1 MRHVCALSGSL
12 AEGPFSRMIEAAV
25 ATPVLPSTFADI
37 GLRPEL
43 MRAIT
48 EVGYE
53 EPTPVQARAIPAMIS
68 GRDLVAQ
75 AQTGTGKT
83 AAFALPILERIDTA
97 KNYVQ
102 ALVLVPTRELA
113 IQVAHATHL
122 LGKYRSVNVLPVYGG
137 QPISRQLRSLQQ
149 GVHVV
154 VGTPGRMMDHI
165 RRETLHLDQVRIL
178 VLDEADEML
187 DMGFLEDIEF
197 ILEQLPTDRQTTLFS
212 ATIPIRIRDLS
223 RRYMR
228 DALVISTGREQL
240 TVPQINQT
248 YFEVPQRAKL
258 DALCRILDV
267 ETPTSTII
275 FCARKSDVDELVES
289 LQGRGYKAEAIHGDL
304 NQVQRDRVMRG
315 FRDGKTEIL
324 VATDVAARGLDIP
337 QVSHVVNY
345 HIPWDP
351 ESYVHRIGRTGRAG
365 REGAAITLISP
376 REYRQL
382 KLIERLIQKR
392 IKAGRLPSMAD
403 VEARRRALLVEQL
416 RAAMDAGGL
425 EPYRL
430 AAEELSEDADPI
442 DVAAAA
448 LKLLATIDKKTET
461 GKRAADPGSD
471 GAEPGMSRLFMNVGR
486 NEGVR
491 PADIVGAIAG
501 EAGIPGRVIG
511 AIDLYEQYA
520 FVEVPSESARKVVEA
535 LNRTTLRGHAVR
547 AEVAK
552 PRGA

>member
-1 MRHVCALSGSL
+1 MHDTLTIAL
-12 AEGPFSRMIEAAV
+12 
-25 ATPVLPSTFADI
+25 
-37 GLRPEL
+37 
-43 MRAIT
+43 
-48 EVGYE
+48 
-53 EPTPVQARAIPAMIS
+53 
-68 GRDLVAQ
+68 
-75 AQTGTGKT
+75 
-83 AAFALPILERIDTA
+83 
-97 KNYVQ
+97 
-102 ALVLVPTRELA
+102 
-113 IQVAHATHL
+113 
-122 LGKYRSVNVLPVYGG
+122 
-137 QPISRQLRSLQQ
+137 
-149 GVHVV
+149 
-154 VGTPGRMMDHI
+154 
-165 RRETLHLDQVRIL
+165 
-178 VLDEADEML
+178 
-187 DMGFLEDIEF
+187 
-197 ILEQLPTDRQTTLFS
+197 
-212 ATIPIRIRDLS
+212 
-223 RRYMR
+223 
-228 DALVISTGREQL
+228 GREQV
-240 TVPQINQT
+240 TVPQTNQT
-248 YFEVPQRAKL
+248 YYEVPQRAKL

-365 REGAAITLISP
+365 REGTAITLIAP

-403 VEARRRALLVEQL
+403 VEARRRALLIEQL
-416 RAAMDAGGL
+416 RAAMESGGL

-430 AAEELSEDADPI
+430 AAEELSEEADPV

-448 LKLLATIDKKTET
+448 LKLLATIDNKKAPGE
-461 GKRAADPGSD
+461 KRVVDPGSD
-471 GAEPGMSRLFMNVGR
+471 GAEPGMARLFINVGR
-486 NEGVR
+486 NEGIR

-501 EAGIPGRVIG
+501 EAGIPGRAIG
-511 AIDLYEQYA
+511 VIDLYEQYA
-520 FVEVPSESARKVVEA
+520 FVEVPQDAARHVVEA
-535 LNRTTLRGHAVR
+535 LNRTSLRGHAVR

>member
-1 MRHVCALSGSL
+1 
-12 AEGPFSRMIEAAV
+12 MIEAPA
-25 ATPVLPSTFADI
+25 ASPAAITNFNEI

-43 MRAIT
+43 MRAVI

-53 EPTPVQARAIPAMIS
+53 EPTPIQARAIPAMIA

-83 AAFALPILERIDTA
+83 AAFALPILQRIDTN
-97 KNYVQ
+97 KHHVQ

-122 LGKYRSVNVLPVYGG
+122 LGKYTGVTVLPVYGG
-137 QPISRQLRSLQQ
+137 QPIARQLRSLQQ

-154 VGTPGRMMDHI
+154 VGTPGRVMDHI
-165 RRETLHLDQVRIL
+165 RRETLDLAKVNVL

-197 ILEQLPTDRQTTLFS
+197 ILEQMPKDKQTTLFS
-212 ATIPIRIRDLS
+212 ATMPVRIRELS

-228 DALVISTGREQL
+228 DTQIISVGREQV
-240 TVPQINQT
+240 TVPQTNQT
-248 YFEVPQRAKL
+248 YYEVPQRAKL

-365 REGAAITLISP
+365 REGTAITLIAP

-416 RAAMDAGGL
+416 RAAIEGGGL

-448 LKLLATIDKKTET
+448 LKLLATIDSKKTE
-461 GKRAADPGSD
+461 GGVKRAVDPGSD
-471 GAEPGMSRLFMNVGR
+471 GAEPGMARLFINVGR
-486 NEGVR
+486 NEGIR

-501 EAGIPGRVIG
+501 EAGIPGRAIG
-511 AIDLYEQYA
+511 VIDLYEQYA
-520 FVEVPSESARKVVEA
+520 FVEVPQESARHVVEA
-535 LNRTTLRGHAVR
+535 LNRTSLRGHAVR

-552 PRGA
+552 ARGA

>member
-1 MRHVCALSGSL
+1 
-12 AEGPFSRMIEAAV
+12 MIEAAI
-25 ATPVLPSTFADI
+25 ATPVLPSNFADI

-53 EPTPVQARAIPAMIS
+53 EPTPVQARAIPAMIN

-154 VGTPGRMMDHI
+154 VGTPGRIMDHI
-165 RRETLHLDQVRIL
+165 RRETLRLDQVRIL

-197 ILEQLPTDRQTTLFS
+197 ILEQLPEDRQTTLFS
-212 ATIPIRIRDLS
+212 ATIPTRIRDLS

-228 DALVISTGREQL
+228 DTLIVSTGREQL

-365 REGAAITLISP
+365 REGSAITLISP

-403 VEARRRALLVEQL
+403 VEARRRELLVEQL
-416 RAAMDAGGL
+416 RAAMDSGGL

-430 AAEELSEDADPI
+430 AAEELCEDADPI

-448 LKLLATIDKKTET
+448 LKLLATIDKKPEP
-461 GKRAADPGSD
+461 GKRVADPGSD
-471 GAEPGMSRLFMNVGR
+471 GAEPGMARLFLNVGR

-501 EAGIPGRVIG
+501 EAGIPGRAIG
-511 AIDLYEQYA
+511 VIDLYEQYA
-520 FVEVPSESARKVVEA
+520 FVEVPSEDARKVVEA
-535 LNRTTLRGHAVR
+535 INRTYLRGHAVR